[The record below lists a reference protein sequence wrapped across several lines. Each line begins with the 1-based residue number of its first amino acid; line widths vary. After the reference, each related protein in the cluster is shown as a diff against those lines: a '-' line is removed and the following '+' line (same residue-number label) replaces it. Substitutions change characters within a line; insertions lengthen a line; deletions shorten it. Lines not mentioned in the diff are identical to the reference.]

1 MRGISGRFGLLLAG
15 GLALSFQLTSCT
27 APGEKQAEQRAAA
40 KAKAAGTPAATG
52 ESSAADK
59 TAPVGLRQLNVFVDI
74 STGMRGFMKP
84 NRPGEPGSQFQQTV
98 TGLLSDVNATPG
110 AQPTY
115 YFVGQPTPQ
124 APGGLMPTTY
134 NELTQTVAVGMK
146 KSATGTEMPDML
158 RQVLRLHAQKP
169 GTVSVIIS
177 DFIYGPQ
184 DPRQVFRVK
193 TDVKDALRTVADPAQ
208 LAVSVFAN
216 VSKFSDKFFP
226 GNRTAPQVLV
236 NARLPYY
243 IWVLGAP
250 ELVRQVDSNLLGRL
264 DAQPQAHFNLRFPTP
279 AYGVITG
286 YQSQGQWYAE
296 NGPAGGG
303 GKAAGVSFTELS
315 KAAPAQLTIGFDLKN
330 LPQAAQKNFKVPQLQ
345 LDPANTDAHLLKTWA
360 AGAGPAVPPAGRA
373 YSHFAQIGLSRLPG
387 SKPQTLRLTL
397 APPMPTWVAGYSTA
411 NDSRIASQGAKTFLL
426 LDVMQ
431 GVRDYFAGQSGAN
444 AAVFEAPV
452 TVRHD

>member
-1 MRGISGRFGLLLAG
+1 MRGNFGHFGLLLAS
-15 GLALSFQLTSCT
+15 GLALGLTNCT

-40 KAKAAGTPAATG
+40 KANAADAPAPSGA
-52 ESSAADK
+52 AADK
-59 TAPVGLRQLNVFVDI
+59 TAPAGLRQLNVFVDI

-110 AQPTY
+110 AQPAY

-134 NELTQTVAVGMK
+134 DELTQTVGVGMK
-146 KSATGTEMPDML
+146 KSATGTEMPEML

-184 DPRQVFRVK
+184 DSRQVFRVK
-193 TDVKDALRTVADPAQ
+193 TDVKDALRTAPDPAQ

-216 VSKFSDKFFP
+216 VSEFSDKFFP
-226 GNRTAPQVLV
+226 GNRTAPQLLKG
-236 NARLPYY
+236 ARLPYY

-250 ELVRQVDSNLLGRL
+250 ELVRQVDTNLLSRL
-264 DAQPQAHFNLRFPTP
+264 DGQPQAHFNLHFPTP
-279 AYGVITG
+279 PHGVVTG

-296 NGPAGGG
+296 PGPDG
-303 GKAAGVSFTELS
+303 GKATGVSFTELS
-315 KAAPAQLTIGFDLKN
+315 KTAPAQLTVGFDLKN
-330 LPQAAQKNFKVPQLQ
+330 LPLAVQQNFKAPQLQ
-345 LDPANTDAHLLKTWA
+345 LDATNTDARLLKTWGV
-360 AGAGPAVPPAGRA
+360 GAGPAVPPAGRA
-373 YSHFAQIGLSRLPG
+373 YSHFAQVGLSRLPG
-387 SKPQTLRLTL
+387 SKPQTLRFTL
-397 APPMPTWVAGYSTA
+397 APPMPTWVAGYSTT
-411 NDSRIASQGAKTFLL
+411 NDSRIVSQGAKTFLL
-426 LDVMQ
+426 TEVLT
-431 GVRDYFAGQSGAN
+431 GVRDYFAGQPAAN
-444 AAVFEAPV
+444 AAVFDVPL